1 MGYGLPAALGVQVAK
16 PEALV
21 IDIAG
26 DGSIQMNFN
35 TLATVVENNLPIKV
49 AILNNG
55 YLGMV
60 RQWQELLYEKRYSS
74 TYFQTNPDYVTLA
87 EAYGAMGLRAEKPE
101 EVEVVIRK
109 ALDAPGPVV
118 MDFRIDPEED
128 VFPMVAAGKSIHE
141 MILPGH

>member
-60 RQWQELLYEKRYSS
+60 RQWQELFYDKRYSS
-74 TYFQTNPDYVTLA
+74 TYFQTNPDYVKLA

-101 EVEVVIRK
+101 EVETVIRK
-109 ALDAPGPVV
+109 ALDYPGPVV

-128 VFPMVAAGKSIHE
+128 VFPMVAAGKSIRE